1 MLYIDDGAGVWARTS
16 STYHGSKNAP
26 FPSIDL
32 SRMWGQALSMGQA
45 KEALSQPQTANSE
58 RKAGDVV

>member
-1 MLYIDDGAGVWARTS
+1 MLYGDDGAGVWARTS
-16 STYHGSKNAP
+16 STYYGSKNAP

-32 SRMWGQALSMGQA
+32 SRIWGQALSMGQA
-45 KEALSQPQTANSE
+45 KEALANSE

>member
-1 MLYIDDGAGVWARTS
+1 MLYGDDGAGVWARTS
-16 STYHGSKNAP
+16 SIYHGSKNAP

-32 SRMWGQALSMGQA
+32 SRIWRQALSMGQA